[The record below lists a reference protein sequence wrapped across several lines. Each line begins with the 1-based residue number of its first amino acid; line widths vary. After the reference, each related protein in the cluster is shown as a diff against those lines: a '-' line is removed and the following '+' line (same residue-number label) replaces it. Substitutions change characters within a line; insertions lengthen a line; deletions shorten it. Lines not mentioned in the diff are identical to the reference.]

1 MDQINTF
8 KRNVVSKIMIFT
20 ITFSALYFIFDTY
33 EVNYKNYRS
42 MQTTSENRI
51 EHSEELKN
59 EINDYQLK
67 IDNLND
73 PDKLDLILQEHGY
86 GRDGEVLHKFEVPEA
101 VTPLEE
107 TIKRERSK
115 SAFELFVEFI
125 IGTNDESQ

>member
-8 KRNVVSKIMIFT
+8 KRNLVSKIMIFT
-20 ITFSALYFIFDTY
+20 ITFSALHFIFDTY

-42 MQTTSENRI
+42 MQTTLENRI